1 MNCINNPT
9 LLASQNPVFMDGI
22 MATPTNRRKVFV
34 AAKPLSNPP
43 RFMVDVLTLGFLAPL
58 AYRVESQI
66 GLFNLCI
73 LLVFTLAFGG
83 CIPQPSAAL
92 EALRSFEGSF

>member
-1 MNCINNPT
+1 MRIYNPT
-9 LLASQNPVFMDGI
+9 CPPSFFGVLVAKI
-22 MATPTNRRKVFV
+22 MATPTHRRKVFV

-43 RFMVDVLTLGFLAPL
+43 RFMMDVLTLGFLAPL
-58 AYRVESQI
+58 AYRVESQM
-66 GLFNLCI
+66 GFANLCI
-73 LLVFTLAFGG
+73 LLVFTLALGG